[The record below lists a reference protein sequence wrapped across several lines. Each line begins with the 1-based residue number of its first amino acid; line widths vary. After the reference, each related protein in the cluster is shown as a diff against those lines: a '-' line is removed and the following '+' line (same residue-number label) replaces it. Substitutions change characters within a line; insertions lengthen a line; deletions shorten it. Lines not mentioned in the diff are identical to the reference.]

1 MAAAAGCGVLSPE
14 EQLLTDYFE
23 ASRVHDTSV
32 IARLAARPFNPRA
45 NGVVDAFEIERVDR
59 AEGGREQV
67 TVTALVRQ
75 FDGQVLSRRLV
86 FTMTSQDGRWFVQ
99 DWRGAP

>member
-1 MAAAAGCGVLSPE
+1 MACGVLSPE

-32 IARLAARPFNPRA
+32 IARLAAGAFNPRTH
-45 NGVVDAFEIERVDR
+45 GVVDAFEIERVDR

-67 TVTALVRQ
+67 TVAARVRQ
-75 FDGQVLSRRLV
+75 FDGRVVSRRLV
-86 FTMTSQDGRWFVQ
+86 FTVTSRDGRWFVQ
-99 DWRGAP
+99 DWRVAP